1 MHVNQS
7 QSCYEFFNLH
17 VANQKKHTTIPIA
30 NANNVNMSNDIQ
42 YLCSNVKRKKLL
54 VTDKVNVC
62 YGETIAKL
70 DNELKCAASTM
81 EEQGTNADQVDNHRL
96 SEEPMGSE
104 EPIGSADNYSV
115 ANFADNVTSGNAQNT
130 SSLPF
135 NFSCDSKWTLKL
147 LKLLDDMNA
156 PDYAFREILLW
167 ARGATQEGFSF
178 YPKGGLDRRRN
189 IQCIRESLKHSQL
202 LLPSIVT
209 VNLPTE
215 EDSSPAENKVIVFD
229 FVPQLLSL
237 LQNRQIMVQENLVID
252 VTNPLQPFQ
261 PSNNM
266 VGEALSGT
274 AYRDAYNFLIQDPSK
289 EMLIPI
295 IQWIDRTTVTGN
307 DRFSLKPYMFTL
319 GIFTEQFRRQITAW
333 AYHGFLPKSN
343 TSTAQNQT
351 KKRGANIRH
360 YHAQLATVLET
371 FRTAGPRLK
380 NVVLPVGPTQSMVVD
395 VITCVLFII
404 QDMQEGD
411 MLCGRYGSH
420 TSGIQRH
427 CRACDVAFNDLDDP
441 FVQCKYLYCQPMDA
455 IATGDCEEQ
464 RKRWSQH
471 RLNNTYNSI
480 CFADPDRGIFGATP
494 VETMHAYRKGVI
506 EVVTHLVLE
515 NVPAGKKAALDALA
529 IRFHSSHR
537 QTHRK
542 VYPST
547 DFSNGI
553 TNLTKI
559 SASER
564 LGLVFLFVILA
575 QYDIGWNIL
584 NDCLEKRVNTNLKEV
599 LHVFEAMLCFDA
611 WLNQTSYWTLD
622 HEMEAMK
629 TSQQSIQRFMTMCKQ
644 LIPCA
649 HKDRWKFPKFH
660 ELLHIVDDIQRFG
673 APTNF
678 CAQRPE
684 SLLIIAAKRPG
695 RRAQKRHH
703 GSAYELQAAQ
713 RLSESI
719 LIQFTCQRLATGESA
734 SNEQLNADP
743 PMSCDLQM
751 SNHIDEGT
759 GNATFGLIQ
768 RHVLTGS
775 IEVTWRT
782 TTKIELMTIPTTLVQ
797 YLCKEFGNYVEMA
810 TEYVRDKY
818 VFRCHPSYQSSGAIY
833 DWMNVVFEEG
843 TYPSKLM
850 AVVVKS
856 SNHGEGLHLVVQ
868 SASRRT
874 HVDSVL
880 FREWDFSED
889 YYTITPDSIESPVFV
904 ISIQDEKS
912 NKILETLSYE
922 DWPSQFTQ
930 QYISNNY

>member
-1 MHVNQS
+1 
-7 QSCYEFFNLH
+7 
-17 VANQKKHTTIPIA
+17 
-30 NANNVNMSNDIQ
+30 
-42 YLCSNVKRKKLL
+42 
-54 VTDKVNVC
+54 
-62 YGETIAKL
+62 
-70 DNELKCAASTM
+70 M

-115 ANFADNVTSGNAQNT
+115 ANFADNETSGNAQNT

-135 NFSCDSKWTLKL
+135 NFSCDTKWTLKL

-441 FVQCKYLYCQPMDA
+441 FVQCRLKAGIPRCGRYLTWSTDSLA
-455 IATGDCEEQ
+455 SATWC
-464 RKRWSQH
+464 
-471 RLNNTYNSI
+471 I
-480 CFADPDRGIFGATP
+480 CFLPA
-494 VETMHAYRKGVI
+494 
-506 EVVTHLVLE
+506 VLE
-515 NVPAGKKAALDALA
+515 L
-529 IRFHSSHR
+529 
-537 QTHRK
+537 
-542 VYPST
+542 
-547 DFSNGI
+547 
-553 TNLTKI
+553 
-559 SASER
+559 SASIPWR
-564 LGLVFLFVILA
+564 LI
-575 QYDIGWNIL
+575 
-584 NDCLEKRVNTNLKEV
+584 
-599 LHVFEAMLCFDA
+599 
-611 WLNQTSYWTLD
+611 
-622 HEMEAMK
+622 
-629 TSQQSIQRFMTMCKQ
+629 
-644 LIPCA
+644 
-649 HKDRWKFPKFH
+649 
-660 ELLHIVDDIQRFG
+660 
-673 APTNF
+673 
-678 CAQRPE
+678 
-684 SLLIIAAKRPG
+684 
-695 RRAQKRHH
+695 
-703 GSAYELQAAQ
+703 
-713 RLSESI
+713 
-719 LIQFTCQRLATGESA
+719 
-734 SNEQLNADP
+734 
-743 PMSCDLQM
+743 
-751 SNHIDEGT
+751 
-759 GNATFGLIQ
+759 
-768 RHVLTGS
+768 
-775 IEVTWRT
+775 
-782 TTKIELMTIPTTLVQ
+782 
-797 YLCKEFGNYVEMA
+797 
-810 TEYVRDKY
+810 
-818 VFRCHPSYQSSGAIY
+818 
-833 DWMNVVFEEG
+833 
-843 TYPSKLM
+843 
-850 AVVVKS
+850 
-856 SNHGEGLHLVVQ
+856 
-868 SASRRT
+868 
-874 HVDSVL
+874 
-880 FREWDFSED
+880 
-889 YYTITPDSIESPVFV
+889 
-904 ISIQDEKS
+904 
-912 NKILETLSYE
+912 
-922 DWPSQFTQ
+922 
-930 QYISNNY
+930 